1 MIVSP
6 PKKMKTICDEI
17 RSGNIDSGINQLNK
31 IPGYIPQK
39 NAILAEIA
47 YFDSRYDDGMLLD
60 EEVFY
65 HFDEWYGTNISKE
78 HIGAYTYASIY
89 SDNIDKGAYFLR
101 KFWEQVFN
109 GNEPDHIK
117 QYYAVQIAKALD
129 LLSGDSEKIKNVILK
144 DAYVEPD
151 TPLAYEVI
159 FKERQL
165 ETKKMSETLQPDFIL
180 RVLDSIYRKGHPED
194 YVAYFEETKEKIKG
208 HGLAFIRAAKIYH
221 YLDNADCIEKVET
234 SLIDYARIGWVPIN
248 HTMVTPMTLFCYP
261 VLFSYYSI
269 PLLKRILHS
278 EKSCF

>member
-1 MIVSP
+1 MIDFCRSD
-6 PKKMKTICDEI
+6 KSQAMSFNLLFCLFKIC
-17 RSGNIDSGINQLNK
+17 
-31 IPGYIPQK
+31 YI
-39 NAILAEIA
+39 
-47 YFDSRYDDGMLLD
+47 
-60 EEVFY
+60 
-65 HFDEWYGTNISKE
+65 
-78 HIGAYTYASIY
+78 
-89 SDNIDKGAYFLR
+89 
-101 KFWEQVFN
+101 
-109 GNEPDHIK
+109 
-117 QYYAVQIAKALD
+117 
-129 LLSGDSEKIKNVILK
+129 
-144 DAYVEPD
+144 
-151 TPLAYEVI
+151 I
-159 FKERQL
+159 FR
-165 ETKKMSETLQPDFIL
+165 MTLQPDFIL